1 MVVLIGV
8 AGWSQR
14 HREPVE
20 AAPEKVAVL
29 ERPMAIG
36 QAPAPDFSHAPVPA
50 IPAGHEGHGVECAA
64 CEAERGL
71 AVCREDYAQMEFAR
85 LSDGLQAD
93 EVQSRLLLESCR
105 QFAAAVVKDWSH
117 AKSRPELPAD
127 AVVAAQRQQILE
139 PVLIKIPRKPG
150 GD

>member
-1 MVVLIGV
+1 M
-8 AGWSQR
+8 
-14 HREPVE
+14 
-20 AAPEKVAVL
+20 
-29 ERPMAIG
+29 ERPTPVAI
-36 QAPAPDFSHAPVPA
+36 QAPPAPDFSHALPPA

-93 EVQSRLLLESCR
+93 EAQSRQLLESCR
-105 QFAAAVVKDWSH
+105 QFAAAVVKEWSH

-127 AVVAAQRQQILE
+127 AVVATQRKQILE
-139 PVLIKIPRKPG
+139 PVLIKIPRKPAG
-150 GD
+150 E